1 MRNLVFALLLLTTI
15 PVHADWYK
23 GVTHVHSLWSDG
35 DAAPEV
41 IAKWYKDRGYS
52 FVMFSEHNLM
62 QTGDRWAMI
71 GGRAPLKLEHVDAI
85 RTDFGANWP
94 ILRNAADGHPEAMR
108 LRTFDE
114 LSAHFNEPG
123 KFLLVPGEE
132 MTSGKSVHTNAVN
145 IREPIK
151 VVEGATKSEI
161 IEAQVKIVEAQSAKY
176 NQPMIA
182 HLNHINW
189 NEAVTTEEVLGAPSL
204 RFIEIYNGHPG
215 THPWG
220 RANDGMPPYD
230 EHWDN
235 IQSTRL
241 NRDPQTPLL
250 YGMATD
256 DSHDYHKWG
265 LGRVNPGRGW
275 VMVNATDLSP
285 DSLVRALQAGM
296 FYSTTGTLLNAI
308 EKTDKDLRV
317 TIAAENGV
325 KYRTVFYGTRA
336 GFDTATSTRVDA
348 AGNTPPRASLKYSSE
363 IGAVLLETT
372 DNPAVYTFK
381 GDELYVRARVYSDK
395 LQENPINEGDLQTA
409 WVQPVKP

>member
-1 MRNLVFALLLLTTI
+1 MRNLVFALLLFITI
-15 PVHADWYK
+15 PVHAEWYK

-62 QTGDRWAMI
+62 QTGDRWATI
-71 GGRAPLKLEHVDAI
+71 GGRSNLKLEHVDAI
-85 RTDFGANWP
+85 RTDFGADWP
-94 ILRNAADGHPEAMR
+94 VIRNAADGHPEAMR

-114 LSAHFNEPG
+114 LSAHFNEAG

-145 IREPIK
+145 IRDRIG

-161 IEAQVKIVEAQSAKY
+161 IEAQVKLVEAQSAKY

-275 VMVNATDLSP
+275 VMVNATDLSA

-296 FYSTTGTLLNAI
+296 FYATTGTLLDAI
-308 EKTDKDLRV
+308 EKTDTSLSV
-317 TIAAENGV
+317 TIAAQDGV

-336 GFDTATSTRVDA
+336 GFDTATSQRTDA
-348 AGNTPPRASLKYSSE
+348 TGAVPARASLKYSSE

-395 LQENPINEGDLQTA
+395 LQENPIGEGDLETA
-409 WVQPVKP
+409 WVEPVKP